1 MPGESANPAL
11 PVKDDGNDVNARVLR
26 KRVLFMLLAIHFNQG
41 CETSC
46 LGGCDGLLRR
56 AEVGRGAAADLNR
69 HKRVIDD
76 SDDIEFTHTVP
87 HVLFERA
94 EALGFESSTREALRV
109 QPAAR
114 SLSRTCSASSFLQ
127 GGFPMLS
134 LILCWPARRGRQ
146 EVMLGEDFTHSAVIL
161 AMQLGFILVVAK
173 IAGEITERFLH
184 QPAVIGELVAGIII
198 GPFALGGIEL
208 GSFGPFDHID
218 ALFEPSEEGAIIPV
232 SKTLFIFG
240 QVAAIILLLETG
252 LNTDLKAFLRFVPQ
266 ASLVALGGVVVP
278 FILGAYATVLFGFA
292 DSFFSA
298 PALFI
303 GTIMT
308 ATSVGITA
316 RVLDDLRRLDSP
328 EGVTILG
335 AAVVDDVIGILILT
349 VVVGVS
355 AGSAIEGATDA
366 AAFELSE
373 VAIVGAKAIGF
384 WLVLTVGGIFG
395 AKYIVRAINSLRGE
409 GAAIALVFGIG
420 LLAAA
425 MAEMFGLA
433 MIIGAYSVGLALSQ
447 TQLKNQLHEPLKGLY
462 HATVPVFFVVMGMM
476 VNIEAM
482 LDAIGFGLV
491 IVVLAI
497 IGKVAGSGLPAL
509 AAGFSRIGAW
519 RVGVGMAPRGEVGLI
534 VAGIG
539 VSQGLI
545 GQDLFGVAILMTI
558 ATTLLAPIVLVPA
571 FRNNSPGLRRDQK
584 VETPS

>member
-1 MPGESANPAL
+1 MAESNSE
-11 PVKDDGNDVNARVLR
+11 
-26 KRVLFMLLAIHFNQG
+26 AI
-41 CETSC
+41 
-46 LGGCDGLLRR
+46 
-56 AEVGRGAAADLNR
+56 
-69 HKRVIDD
+69 
-76 SDDIEFTHTVP
+76 
-87 HVLFERA
+87 
-94 EALGFESSTREALRV
+94 
-109 QPAAR
+109 
-114 SLSRTCSASSFLQ
+114 
-127 GGFPMLS
+127 
-134 LILCWPARRGRQ
+134 
-146 EVMLGEDFTHSAVIL
+146 
-161 AMQLGFILVVAK
+161 
-173 IAGEITERFLH
+173 
-184 QPAVIGELVAGIII
+184 
-198 GPFALGGIEL
+198 
-208 GSFGPFDHID
+208 GPFDHID

-433 MIIGAYSVGLALSQ
+433 MIIGAYSIGLALSQ

>member
-1 MPGESANPAL
+1 M
-11 PVKDDGNDVNARVLR
+11 
-26 KRVLFMLLAIHFNQG
+26 
-41 CETSC
+41 
-46 LGGCDGLLRR
+46 
-56 AEVGRGAAADLNR
+56 
-69 HKRVIDD
+69 
-76 SDDIEFTHTVP
+76 
-87 HVLFERA
+87 
-94 EALGFESSTREALRV
+94 
-109 QPAAR
+109 
-114 SLSRTCSASSFLQ
+114 
-127 GGFPMLS
+127 
-134 LILCWPARRGRQ
+134 
-146 EVMLGEDFTHSAVIL
+146 
-161 AMQLGFILVVAK
+161 
-173 IAGEITERFLH
+173 
-184 QPAVIGELVAGIII
+184 
-198 GPFALGGIEL
+198 
-208 GSFGPFDHID
+208 
-218 ALFEPSEEGAIIPV
+218 
-232 SKTLFIFG
+232 
-240 QVAAIILLLETG
+240 
-252 LNTDLKAFLRFVPQ
+252 
-266 ASLVALGGVVVP
+266 ALGGVVVP

-395 AKYIVRAINSLRGE
+395 AKYIVRAINSFRGE

-433 MIIGAYSVGLALSQ
+433 MIIGAYSIGLALSQ